1 MAGAH
6 HRTQGIEDSELL
18 AETTSAAAPKQ
29 SVPQDQNNQCRST
42 KTISAAA
49 PTATKRGRAQGIHTH
64 TQGVLNPREVSPNQD
79 KICLEQHLDTNTSLS
94 ET

>member
-42 KTISAAA
+42 NKQSVPQHQQPQKEA
-49 PTATKRGRAQGIHTH
+49 GRKAFTHTH
-64 TQGVLNPREVSPNQD
+64 RVS
-79 KICLEQHLDTNTSLS
+79 
-94 ET
+94 